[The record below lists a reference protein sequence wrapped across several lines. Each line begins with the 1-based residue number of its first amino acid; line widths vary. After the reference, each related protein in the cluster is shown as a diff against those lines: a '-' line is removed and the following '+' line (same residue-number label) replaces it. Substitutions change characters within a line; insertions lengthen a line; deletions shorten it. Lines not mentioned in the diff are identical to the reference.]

1 MQNGLMPDYRI
12 IEDDLTGPDIAALL
26 RLHLDEM
33 HQWSPPESVHAM
45 PIERLR
51 QHLTLI
57 GEWDD
62 ERHTAAL
69 KEAVE
74 QVRAAGKES
83 EAIGTLGQSR
93 PSVKTMFEEVYATED
108 WRLVEQRREVGV

>member
-1 MQNGLMPDYRI
+1 MGHQ
-12 IEDDLTGPDIAALL
+12 DLGGRLVLEHRDAVLGHAEYHLHALD
-26 RLHLDEM
+26 LD
-33 HQWSPPESVHAM
+33 HRHR
-45 PIERLR
+45 RLR
-51 QHLTLI
+51 A
-57 GEWDD
+57 EAV
-62 ERHTAAL
+62 AAEAL
-69 KEAVE
+69 EQQVEAEKDAVE